1 MNKSRILTILIL
13 VSLSFM
19 YASVELNTARICYY
33 NEQNYERAKAACL
46 KGIEK
51 GEINFELYTIL
62 GGCEIGLGDWQA
74 AAKALVKAFGIDSL
88 KTHEWM
94 RKRGGETYY
103 YQAFYFSARE
113 LFDDEKFDEALIYI
127 DYAEM
132 LDPKDTAPLII
143 KGVILCKQG
152 EMTEAN
158 KAYQKALDLDPENA
172 DVNYLIGKALFEAKE
187 FEPSINYFKDA
198 AKFYNISFKR
208 SSLILFSNVADPSKA
223 LQHRVNRLWTH
234 QKWRELDQL
243 IKDTLGLEGGLDAH
257 QINVEKYCKVTD
269 DLARSNYFAGMSYYY
284 LKNDSMA
291 LFYLVKTL
299 DLKPDDLDAL
309 YFTGEILIRKK
320 DYKAAAEY
328 FKRATQI
335 KDDDLYAWFYLG
347 VCYMKLKKYEQ
358 AIHALENKVLHID
371 PTYVSAMQN
380 LAFIYRE
387 LGDNQKSFDYLE
399 RVKQINE

>member
-19 YASVELNTARICYY
+19 YASVELNTARICYN
-33 NEQNYERAKAACL
+33 NEQDYKRAKAACL

-74 AAKALVKAFGIDSL
+74 AAKALVKAFSIDSL

-103 YQAFYFSARE
+103 YQAFYFSARK
-113 LFDDEKFDEALIYI
+113 LFDDKKFDEALIYI

-132 LDPKDTAPLII
+132 LNPKDTAPLII
-143 KGVILCKQG
+143 KGVIWYKQG
-152 EMTEAN
+152 KMAEAN
-158 KAYQKALDLDPENA
+158 KAYQKALDLDPENP

-187 FEPSINYFKDA
+187 FEPSINYFKGA
-198 AKFYNISFKR
+198 VKFYNISFKH
-208 SSLILFSNVADPSKA
+208 SSLILFSNVAKPSKA
-223 LQHRVNRLWTH
+223 LQQRVSRLWIH
-234 QKWRELDQL
+234 QKWNGLDQL

-257 QINVEKYCKVTD
+257 QINVEKWYKVTD
-269 DLARSNYFAGMSYYY
+269 DLARSNYFTGMSYYY

-291 LFYLVKTL
+291 LFYLLKTL

-309 YFTGEILIRKK
+309 YFTGEILVRKK

-328 FKRATQI
+328 FERATQI

-347 VCYMKLKKYEQ
+347 VCYMKLKEYEQ

-371 PTYVSAMQN
+371 PAYVSAMQN

-387 LGDNQKSFDYLE
+387 LGNNEKSFDYLE
-399 RVKQINE
+399 RVKHINE

>member
-51 GEINFELYTIL
+51 GEINFELYTIF
-62 GGCEIGLGDWQA
+62 GGCEIGLGDWEA
-74 AAKALVKAFGIDSL
+74 AAKALVKAFSIDSL

-94 RKRGGETYY
+94 YKRGGETYY

-113 LFDDEKFDEALIYI
+113 LFDDKKFDEALIYI

-132 LDPKDTAPLII
+132 LDPKNTAPLII
-143 KGVILCKQG
+143 KGVILYKQG
-152 EMTEAN
+152 KMAEAN
-158 KAYQKALDLDPENA
+158 KAYQKALDLDPENP
-172 DVNYLIGKALFEAKE
+172 DVNYLIGKALFETKE
-187 FEPSINYFKDA
+187 FEPSITYLKNA

-208 SSLILFSNVADPSKA
+208 SSLILFSNVAEPSKA

-234 QKWRELDQL
+234 QKWSELDQL

-257 QINVEKYCKVTD
+257 QINVEKCYKATD
-269 DLARSNYFAGMSYYY
+269 DLARSNYFTGMSYYY

-299 DLKPDDLDAL
+299 DSKPDDLDAL

-320 DYKAAAEY
+320 DHKAAAEY

-347 VCYMKLKKYEQ
+347 VCYMKLKEYEQ

-371 PTYVSAMQN
+371 PAYVSAMQN

>member
-1 MNKSRILTILIL
+1 
-13 VSLSFM
+13 M
-19 YASVELNTARICYY
+19 YASIELNTARICYY

-51 GEINFELYTIL
+51 GEIDFELYTIL

-88 KTHEWM
+88 QTHEWM
-94 RKRGGETYY
+94 GKRGGETYY
-103 YQAFYFSARE
+103 YQAFYFSARQ
-113 LFDDEKFDEALIYI
+113 LFDDKKFDEALIYI

-132 LDPKDTAPLII
+132 LDPKDTAPLILG
-143 KGVILCKQG
+143 GVISQKQG
-152 EMTEAN
+152 KMTEAN
-158 KAYQKALDLDPENA
+158 KAYQKALDLDPENP
-172 DVNYLIGKALFEAKE
+172 DVNYLIGKALFEARE

-198 AKFYNISFKR
+198 AKFYNTSFKR
-208 SSLILFSNVADPSKA
+208 SSLVLFSNVAESSKA
-223 LQHRVNRLWTH
+223 LQHRVNRLWTR
-234 QKWRELDQL
+234 QKWSELDRL
-243 IKDTLGLEGGLDAH
+243 IKDTLGLEGGLDAQ
-257 QINVEKYCKVTD
+257 QINVEKFHKATD
-269 DLARSNYFAGMSYYY
+269 DLARSNYFTGMSYYY
-284 LKNDSMA
+284 FKNDSMA
-291 LFYLVKTL
+291 LFYLIKAL

-309 YFTGEILIRKK
+309 YFTGEILVRKK
-320 DYKAAAEY
+320 NYKAAAEY

-347 VCYMKLKKYEQ
+347 VCYMRLKKYEQ

-371 PTYVSAMQN
+371 PAYVSAMQN